1 MIDRIEY
8 NVEQASEF
16 VQKAVKD
23 TKRAVKYQSKA
34 RRVRSS
40 FHCFHFQM
48 YFKGISKYFKLEGLG
63 YRTVHFS

>member
-48 YFKGISKYFKLEGLG
+48 YFKYFKLEGLG
-63 YRTVHFS
+63 YCTVLFS

>member
-34 RRVRSS
+34 RRVRSN
-40 FHCFHFQM
+40 FHYFGFQM
-48 YFKGISKYFKLEGLG
+48 LL
-63 YRTVHFS
+63 

>member
-34 RRVRSS
+34 RRVRSN
-40 FHCFHFQM
+40 FHYFGFQM
-48 YFKGISKYFKLEGLG
+48 LLESNVSNYFKE
-63 YRTVHFS
+63 